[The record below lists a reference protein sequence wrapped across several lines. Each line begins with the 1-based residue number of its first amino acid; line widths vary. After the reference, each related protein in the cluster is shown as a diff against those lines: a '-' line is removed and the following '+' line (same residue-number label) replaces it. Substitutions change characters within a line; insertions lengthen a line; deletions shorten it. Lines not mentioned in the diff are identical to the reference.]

1 MKRNFLL
8 IISKTSENVI
18 DHIVI
23 PMYIKA
29 GNLRSSE
36 KDCALYKFIELV
48 FHLEGEFSSG
58 ETEKAGHFCNCMDPN
73 FEPSSR

>member
-1 MKRNFLL
+1 
-8 IISKTSENVI
+8 
-18 DHIVI
+18 
-23 PMYIKA
+23 MYIKA